1 MTLDYSLIGKRIAR
15 RRKQLGLKQSEVE
28 ERAGIGDKYLSN
40 IERAISIPSTEVIM
54 RLAIALETTPDEFL
68 VGAVRHP
75 EEGWQDVAELLR
87 PMNEKQL
94 ALARSLLTWLGEQD
108 LPGPYPIKKRARW
121 ARFFGVYGHSC
132 PVLLAAI
139 PAALP
144 AATTVKR
151 ATSWATMRETVVLT
165 AAAPRTAW
173 FWSRM

>member
-40 IERAISIPSTEVIM
+40 IERAIM

-108 LPGPYPIKKRARW
+108 LP
-121 ARFFGVYGHSC
+121 
-132 PVLLAAI
+132 
-139 PAALP
+139 
-144 AATTVKR
+144 
-151 ATSWATMRETVVLT
+151 
-165 AAAPRTAW
+165 
-173 FWSRM
+173 